1 MNPIIKTVVED
12 PLTGETFLQFTEP
25 ELKQLGLEI
34 GDKFDIKHLADGS
47 IVLEKYGKITIELS
61 ELSREILERLVHESC
76 ERDVSV
82 NVVVSD
88 VLKKYVEDKKDVLD

>member
-1 MNPIIKTVVED
+1 MKPIIKTVVED

-34 GDKFDIKHLADGS
+34 GDKFDIKHLEDGS
-47 IVLEKYGKITIELS
+47 IVLEKYGKVGIELGD
-61 ELSREILERLVHESC
+61 LSREVIEMLIAESC
-76 ERDVSV
+76 ERDVSI

-88 VLKKYVEDKKDVLD
+88 ILRKYIGTD